1 MEAHLSEFL
10 FAELLLILVSS
21 ILALVAYMLKRHVA
35 AMDALSVEVKEQGKQ
50 VARLLERDRMRRL
63 SDYDTTGE
71 PEDSRG

>member
-63 SDYDTTGE
+63 SDYDITGE